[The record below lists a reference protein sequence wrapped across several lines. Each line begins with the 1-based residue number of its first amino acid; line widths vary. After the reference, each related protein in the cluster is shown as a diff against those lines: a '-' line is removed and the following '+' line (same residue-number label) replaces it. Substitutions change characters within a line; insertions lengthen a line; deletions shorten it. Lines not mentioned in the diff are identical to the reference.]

1 MKDKGEIIKTI
12 KEEIPY
18 IYIKP
23 YSHNIIMFG
32 LQTLC
37 ENYGKEEVISL
48 IKSTRL
54 KDLGWGYVLE

>member
-1 MKDKGEIIKTI
+1 MY
-12 KEEIPY
+12 IPF
-18 IYIKP
+18 
-23 YSHNIIMFG
+23 SHNIINLE
-32 LQTLC
+32 LQILC